1 MPLQAL
7 IFDAAGT
14 LIRVAEPVG
23 QTYAAFAAL
32 HGLQTDPEEIMKAF
46 RHAWQMLPTPLH
58 PEGQPPRDDD
68 RGWCLQLVG
77 DVFGRVMAETLT
89 GNILEPLFD
98 DLYRHFARPEA
109 WEVFPDVV
117 PALEELSRDH
127 RLIVLSNF
135 DRRLRGVLHGHG
147 LSRYFEQI
155 IISSEVGASK
165 PHPRMFRAALQ
176 ALACLPEQCLHI
188 GDDARCDLGG
198 AQSSEISAFL
208 VKRPENGL
216 DALVQKV
223 RSGAYSGLRTPG
235 L

>member
-23 QTYAAFAAL
+23 RTYAAFAAR
-32 HGLQTDPEEIMKAF
+32 HGLQTAPEEIMQAF
-46 RHAWQMLPTPLH
+46 RQAWQTLPSPLH
-58 PEGQPPRDDD
+58 PEGKPPQDDD
-68 RGWCLQLVG
+68 RGWWRQLVA
-77 DVFGRVMAETLT
+77 DVFGRVMNAPLK
-89 GNILEPLFD
+89 GDILESLFD
-98 DLYRHFARPEA
+98 ELYRHFARPEA
-109 WEVFPDVV
+109 WEIFADVV
-117 PALEELSRDH
+117 PALEDLSRDH

-147 LSRYFEQI
+147 LSRYFEQV

-165 PHPRMFRAALQ
+165 PHPRMFRAALR
-176 ALACLPEQCLHI
+176 ALACKPEHCLHI
-188 GDDARCDLGG
+188 GDDEKCDLGG
-198 AQSSEISAFL
+198 ALGSEISAFL

-216 DALVQKV
+216 AALVQKV
-223 RSGAYSGLRTPG
+223 RAGAYSGLHAPG